1 MVPLARRYGKTET
14 IHKTVRFTQEQ
25 IDLIDSQGQGSFT
38 ANLDHLLNEFS
49 PSGESERGR
58 RIRIELDRLR
68 DTRKELD
75 RLLKYLRACKP
86 YVYALGN
93 ALENAIDLEDLLR
106 EDGADL
112 PVPHPG
118 RRL

>member
-1 MVPLARRYGKTET
+1 MTRLYGKTET
-14 IHKTVRFTQEQ
+14 THKTVRFTQEQ
-25 IDLIDSQGQGSFT
+25 IDLIESQGQESFT
-38 ANLDHLLNEFS
+38 ANLDHLLNEFL

-58 RIRIELDRLR
+58 SIRMERDYLR
-68 DTRKELD
+68 RTREELD

-93 ALENAIDLEDLLR
+93 ALENAIELEDLLR

>member
-1 MVPLARRYGKTET
+1 MPRLYGKTET

-25 IDLIDSQGQGSFT
+25 IDLINSQGQDSFT
-38 ANLDHLLNEFS
+38 ANLDHLLNEFL
-49 PSGESERGR
+49 PSGESKRGR
-58 RIRIELDRLR
+58 CIRMERDYLRRTKEEL
-68 DTRKELD
+68 E

-93 ALENAIDLEDLLR
+93 ALENAIDLENLLQ
-106 EDGADL
+106 EEGADL

-118 RRL
+118 RRP

>member
-1 MVPLARRYGKTET
+1 MTRLYGKTET

-25 IDLIDSQGQGSFT
+25 IDLINSQGQGSFT
-38 ANLDHLLNEFS
+38 ANLDHLLNEFL

-58 RIRIELDRLR
+58 CICRERDYLRRTKEEL
-68 DTRKELD
+68 E

-93 ALENAIDLEDLLR
+93 ALEDAIDLEHLLQ
-106 EDGADL
+106 EEGVDL

-118 RRL
+118 RRP

>member
-1 MVPLARRYGKTET
+1 M
-14 IHKTVRFTQEQ
+14 RFTQEQ
-25 IDLIDSQGQGSFT
+25 IDLIDSQGQDSFT
-38 ANLDHLLNEFS
+38 ANLDHLLNEFL

-93 ALENAIDLEDLLR
+93 ALENAIELENLLR